1 MAKTVSFFEIFIT
14 FIKIGAFTIGGGY
27 AMLPLIQDSVCANK
41 KWLTDDEFLDIISI
55 VNSLP
60 GMLATNVAGFV
71 GYRCRGVKGFI
82 VAIAGCIT
90 PSILMILIL
99 ATVFTQVSD
108 NTYVQ
113 AFFMG
118 VRPCIIIIM
127 INAVIKLAKK
137 VDFKRVYNIVAVIV
151 AFVAIAFFDVQS
163 LYMVLLAIVVSL
175 IIFAVNAK
183 KKVEE
188 ANHDS

>member
-1 MAKTVSFFEIFIT
+1 
-14 FIKIGAFTIGGGY
+14 
-27 AMLPLIQDSVCANK
+27 MLPLIQDSVCANK
-41 KWLTDDEFLDIISI
+41 KWLTDDEFLDIIAI

-90 PSILMILIL
+90 PSIIMILIL

-108 NTYVQ
+108 NQFVQ

-118 VRPCIIIIM
+118 VRPCIIVIM
-127 INAVIKLAKK
+127 VNAVIKLAKK
-137 VDFKRVYNIVAVIV
+137 VDFKQIYNVLALAIS
-151 AFVAIAFFDVQS
+151 FVAITFFDVSS
-163 LYMVLLAIVVSL
+163 LYMVIAGIIVSL
-175 IIFAVNAK
+175 IIFAVKAK
-183 KKVEE
+183 NKVQEVE
-188 ANHDS
+188 HDS